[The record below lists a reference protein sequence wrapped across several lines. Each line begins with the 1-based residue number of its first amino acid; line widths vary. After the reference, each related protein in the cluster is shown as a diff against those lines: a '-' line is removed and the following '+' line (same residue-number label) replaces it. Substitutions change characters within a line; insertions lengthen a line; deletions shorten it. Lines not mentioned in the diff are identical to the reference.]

1 MLTLL
6 DYGKLN
12 PFGEIFG
19 KPKNLAWPV
28 NAWRVTLPK
37 PDNSGGPNMFERV
50 ILKIIDASGIREAD
64 ALAEEVC
71 IPVELVKFILLRLK
85 DKALIDKNNEIISQ
99 GRGRWM
105 IEKEPVYVTAILFQ
119 ELATGKILPFL
130 HWLDDKNPLKKK
142 EAEKKYFKIKDYD
155 IHIKKNPNPND
166 VILALRAMKKRFITS
181 GNYSRKPPI
190 GQIIIADK
198 PERYYLDCPIAI
210 QKSDGE
216 FRIADPFGNDF
227 SLHLESSFS
236 QLLEQ
241 DENLNDWLME
251 WKKNLSNPEQDKPA
265 KTAKEPFENDRTRG
279 RYPKLVSNLHI
290 RQEKQYRNIRQIY
303 SALEWALF
311 YTCVQRQYDAVVN
324 KLKFTD
330 QTEHSNLL
338 NEAAKRIGLDLP
350 PNGFKPVPQG
360 KFVDFLQGKAE
371 MATLISITLLMAEK
385 DKAHPLHKIADKY
398 SDFIIRLLKIK
409 NKRDKQAHGKRKIP
423 KDEELPE
430 DFFMREIVTALLP
443 DIRFTYAPAPAADKE
458 AIADIMLDSRTN
470 IQSEFGF
477 KYFNRLGTKLQDRLI
492 YAERFWLSCKDEDDV
507 CAFVYD
513 LYTALQVMFRKKLE
527 GVLPPDID
535 DSEFIVQSQ
544 SNAKKAGLGELS
556 VALRTVKPLMVS
568 QTLQGYDRQTLG
580 ACVVAFLLVSDND
593 SLEKVCEIQPS
604 FLSDV
609 ANIISLRDH
618 GNEPVPMKKDE
629 IKTLRK
635 SAYSTIKTLLE
646 V

>member
-1 MLTLL
+1 
-6 DYGKLN
+6 
-12 PFGEIFG
+12 
-19 KPKNLAWPV
+19 
-28 NAWRVTLPK
+28 
-37 PDNSGGPNMFERV
+37 
-50 ILKIIDASGIREAD
+50 
-64 ALAEEVC
+64 
-71 IPVELVKFILLRLK
+71 
-85 DKALIDKNNEIISQ
+85 
-99 GRGRWM
+99 M
-105 IEKEPVYVTAILFQ
+105 IEKEPVYVTALLFR

-130 HWLDDKNPLKKK
+130 HWLDDKNPLRKK
-142 EAEKKYFKIKDYD
+142 EAEKIKYIQHDNIY
-155 IHIKKNPNPND
+155 INKKPVPND
-166 VILALRAMKKRFITS
+166 VVIALKAMKKRFITS
-181 GNYSRKPPI
+181 GNYSRNPPN

-198 PERYYLDCPIAI
+198 PEQYYLDCPIAI

-236 QLLEQ
+236 RLLEQ
-241 DENLNDWLME
+241 DDNLNEWLMR
-251 WKKNLSNPEQDKPA
+251 WKQNLSNPNQDKPA
-265 KTAKEPFENDRTRG
+265 KTAKEPFENDKTRG
-279 RYPKLVSNLHI
+279 RYPKLVSSLHI
-290 RQEKQYRNIRQIY
+290 RQEKQYRDIRQIY

-311 YTCVQRQYDAVVN
+311 YACVQRQYDAAVN
-324 KLKFTD
+324 KLIFTD
-330 QTEHSNLL
+330 QTEYSNLL
-338 NEAAKRIGLDLP
+338 NEAVKRIGLDLP

-360 KFVDFLQGKAE
+360 KFDDFLQGKAE

-385 DKAHPLHKIADKY
+385 DKAHPFHKIADNY
-398 SDFIIRLLKIK
+398 SDFIIRLFKIK
-409 NKRDKQAHGKRKIP
+409 NKRDKQAHGNRKIP

-443 DIRFTYAPAPAADKE
+443 DIRFMYAPAPAADKE

-477 KYFNRLGTKLQDRLI
+477 KDFNRLGTKLQDRLI
-492 YAERFWLSCKDEDDV
+492 YAERFWLSCKDEDN
-507 CAFVYD
+507 AFTFVSD
-513 LYTALQVMFRKKLE
+513 LYAALQIMFIKKLE

-556 VALRTVKPLMVS
+556 EALRTVKPLKVS
-568 QTLQGYDRQTLG
+568 QTLQGFDQSLG
-580 ACVVAFLLVSDND
+580 ACVIAFLLVSDND

-609 ANIISLRDH
+609 ADITSLRGHD
-618 GNEPVPMKKDE
+618 NEPVPMKKDE
-629 IKTLRK
+629 IKALRK